1 MIESIF
7 FFSLKLVYK
16 QFLSSSKS
24 VIRTKNTEI
33 RENFDDK
40 NPLDE
45 PIKGQEINFLN
56 DSNFR
61 LCFFF
66 RK

>member
-1 MIESIF
+1 MYDRKNL
-7 FFSLKLVYK
+7 FFSLKMVHK

-45 PIKGQEINFLN
+45 PIKGQKVKLLN
-56 DSNFR
+56 ASNFR
-61 LCFFF
+61 LCVF